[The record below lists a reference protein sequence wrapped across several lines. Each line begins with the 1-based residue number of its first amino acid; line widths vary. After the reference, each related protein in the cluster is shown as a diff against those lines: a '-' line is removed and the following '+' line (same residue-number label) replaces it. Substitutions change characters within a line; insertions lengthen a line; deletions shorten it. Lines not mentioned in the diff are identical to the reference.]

1 MDAQGLGAIINS
13 SRGIIFAYEQPR
25 FAAPDWKHSVRNAT
39 LAMIE
44 DLAKP
49 F

>member
-1 MDAQGLGAIINS
+1 MDARGLGAIINS

-25 FAAPDWKHSVRNAT
+25 FAAADWKHSVRNAT

-44 DLAKP
+44 DLANN
-49 F
+49 